1 MSSVTIKR
9 IGDFLNSIE
18 QLRAIEESVKQLNE
32 QLIQYEET
40 VSKEREQLQTQN
52 AFEQDVLHLIE
63 GLETNS
69 IDSMLLIDQ
78 LRKNRQVRR
87 QLKNGQTF
95 YQRVK
100 DTLVPLKQELEAF
113 ESVQPIDYP
122 TYSLRTEAG
131 YELSK
136 MLQPMEQPET
146 HFVFAEQDVF
156 DTEEKNESAF
166 IDPTI
171 SSDDRSSSQTNVITF
186 ERKQKVRDEK
196 VVNEPLVRNPEIEV
210 TEAEMTEQELE
221 EARVVEHPEATEFH
235 MKRDERGWCLYKN
248 GQPVLTRRKLK
259 RMLELIQEQ
268 SIAVYVQHS
277 YRKQAEQLLAKL

>member
-18 QLRAIEESVKQLNE
+18 QLRAIEESVKRLNE

-156 DTEEKNESAF
+156 EPERPVVETMMEQKVTEE
-166 IDPTI
+166 
-171 SSDDRSSSQTNVITF
+171 RTNVVTF
-186 ERKQKVRDEK
+186 ERKQPVEK
-196 VVNEPLVRNPEIEV
+196 QETPEPAKRLARNPEIEV
-210 TEAEMTEQELE
+210 TETEMTEQELE

-235 MKRDERGWCLYKN
+235 MKRDEKGWRLYKN

-277 YRKQAEQLLAKL
+277 YRKQAEQLLAKLS